1 MSKKLQGKTGKAG
14 ATQELTAQSS
24 ANQGKNYN
32 FYKYKWYFADEN
44 GKVGNSW
51 YERGLA
57 DNPGEA
63 AAEAQRIFEEH
74 YKTHEYVPSVMRVYE
89 FGKKTWTDKNGLH
102 QHRRCLAEY
111 SKGVKPSPS
120 LSMYDKD

>member
-1 MSKKLQGKTGKAG
+1 MNQYNNQGNDHKVAG
-14 ATQELTAQSS
+14 TQETITAQNS
-24 ANQGKNYN
+24 ANQSKN

-51 YERGLA
+51 YERGLP

-63 AAEAQRIFEEH
+63 KAEAQRIFEEH
-74 YKTHEYVPSVMRVYE
+74 YKTHEFVPSVMRVFE
-89 FGKKTWTDKNGLH
+89 CGENTWIDKNGLH
-102 QHRRCLAEY
+102 QHRRCLVEY

-120 LSMYDKD
+120 LNIYDKE